1 MQAAGLSP
9 KLLRM
14 TTKPYVQ
21 RTLPHWAPS
30 IILTDLF
37 LPLSYFFLSYLS
49 FTIPLGCIGQFS
61 SLSSPRA
68 IQRVGRGLQG
78 TQFAAGRPASGA
90 HPK

>member
-14 TTKPYVQ
+14 TTKTYVQ
-21 RTLPHWAPS
+21 RALPHWAPS

-61 SLSSPRA
+61 SLSPPRA
-68 IQRVGRGLQG
+68 IQNVGRGLQG

>member
-14 TTKPYVQ
+14 TTKTYV
-21 RTLPHWAPS
+21 PHWAPR
-30 IILTDLF
+30 IILTDPF

-49 FTIPLGCIGQFS
+49 FTIPLVCIGQFS
-61 SLSSPRA
+61 SLSPPRV
-68 IQRVGRGLQG
+68 IQHVGRGLQG